1 MKIFVLCLYPRRRLI
16 LPDIDHDISLQVD
29 SPFCGSKEVV
39 LERGPHSTVM
49 EAREAIEIASS
60 GSDSSSWD
68 LEEYKEILDA
78 SSPLR
83 DSASSANH
91 RVLPQWNSA
100 VGATSRGNE

>member
-1 MKIFVLCLYPRRRLI
+1 MKYLCPWLLVI
-16 LPDIDHDISLQVD
+16 LPDIDHDISLQVG
-29 SPFCGSKEVV
+29 SPFGGSKKVV

-49 EAREAIEIASS
+49 DAIEAIDITSS

-68 LEEYKEILDA
+68 LKEYKEILDA

-91 RVLPQWNSA
+91 RVLPQWNAA
-100 VGATSRGNE
+100 VGTSSRGND